1 MSENEEQEP
10 GRKME
15 LLMGLLIAVFAAAL
29 AINDLGAGRYGDD
42 EKIAIDNHAQM
53 YSWYQSKSIKQSLV
67 KGQVELLQTLEQA
80 KAINTTYKSAI
91 DSHVVKMKSKIAKYD
106 KEMEEIQKGSAAL
119 GKDKWIQE
127 DAEGK
132 LGNIVGAE
140 EWKRTYEIL
149 GQAGDKYDMG
159 TLFLQLCLV
168 LGAIGLVI
176 QEASTRRIFLFL
188 MLGLGFIGVYFTVIA
203 YNLSWSV

>member
-1 MSENEEQEP
+1 MSENEEP

-53 YSWYQSKSIKQSLV
+53 YSWLQSKSIKQALV
-67 KGQVELLQTLEQA
+67 KGQVELLSTLEQA
-80 KAINTTYKSAI
+80 KAINSSYKSAI
-91 DSHVVKMKSKIAKYD
+91 DSHVVKMDKKIKKYE
-106 KEMEEIQKGSAAL
+106 KEMYEIQWGSDSV

-132 LGNIVGAE
+132 LGNITGAE
-140 EWKRTYEIL
+140 QWKHTYEVL

-176 QEASTRRIFLFL
+176 QAPSTRRIFLFL
-188 MLGLGFIGVYFTVIA
+188 MIGLGTIGIYFTVLA